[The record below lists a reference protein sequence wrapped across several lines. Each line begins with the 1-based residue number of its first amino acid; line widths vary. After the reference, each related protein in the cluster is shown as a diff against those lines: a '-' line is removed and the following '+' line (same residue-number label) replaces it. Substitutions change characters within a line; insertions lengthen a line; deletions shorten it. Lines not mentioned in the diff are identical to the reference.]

1 MYSAKSVVFDKA
13 LKIIKVIKNKQYDI
27 MNIQV
32 QAQVILN
39 QHRVNSQAGGMAVA
53 RPYGL
58 KSIL

>member
-39 QHRVNSQAGGMAVA
+39 QHRVNSQAVFLD
-53 RPYGL
+53 PL
-58 KSIL
+58 HDISLLSLN